1 MSSNIVPHKFTVDR
15 LARNKMNGH
24 SSFVVWFTGLSG
36 SGKSTIA
43 NLLEKNLLGKGI
55 HTYSLDGDNI
65 RAGINQDLNFTAED
79 RQENLRR
86 IAEIA
91 KLFVDAGIV
100 VLASF
105 ISPLKKDRK
114 MIQEIV
120 GSDDFYEVF
129 VNTSLEECERRDVK
143 GLYKKARRG
152 EIPYFTGITAPYE
165 APKNPDFEI
174 KTEEGSLEDSVE
186 SILVPLQKKLERNE

>member
-1 MSSNIVPHKFTVDR
+1 MSGNIVPHDFTVDR
-15 LARNKMNGH
+15 SARNKMNGH

-43 NLLEKNLLGKGI
+43 NLLEKNLLEKGI
-55 HTYSLDGDNI
+55 HTFSLDGDNI
-65 RAGINQDLNFTAED
+65 RTGINKDLNFTAED

-86 IAEIA
+86 IAEIS

-100 VLASF
+100 VIASF
-105 ISPLKKDRK
+105 ISPLKKDRE

-143 GLYKKARRG
+143 GLYKKARKG
-152 EIPYFTGITAPYE
+152 EIPNFTGISAPYE
-165 APKNPDFEI
+165 APQNPDIEI
-174 KTEEGSLEDSVE
+174 QTEKESVE
-186 SILVPLQKKLERNE
+186 ESVERINVQLQKKLK